1 MSKNL
6 PNTVR
11 IAERLR
17 RLVDFVGRWGA
28 WLVLPVVIITCI
40 DVIGRKL
47 AFEDDIGRVHSL
59 QVWLSTKVSR
69 FFESTVLQELEW
81 HFHAAL
87 FALVLGYGVI
97 YNTHVRI
104 DLIRDSLHFRKKAW
118 LEFIGLTF
126 FMIPYCSLVIW
137 FAIDYTLSSYGVSEQ
152 SASTVG
158 LHYRW
163 IIKSVLVF
171 GLGIATL
178 SGIAAW
184 LQVVTILWGPRE
196 LRFPLMTLDWPEEET
211 KIEGKERVRLEDDY
225 GLRLS
230 DAELEAKITAAK
242 SQLAALGYF
251 GLYGF
256 DARLEAADKVL
267 LVGVALAGFAYAP
280 RIVAVARAREQLPE

>member
-1 MSKNL
+1 MSKSF
-6 PNTVR
+6 PYTVR
-11 IAERLR
+11 IAEQLR

-47 AFEDDIGRVHSL
+47 AYEDDIGRVHSL
-59 QVWLSTKVSR
+59 QQWLSGTISR
-69 FFESTVLQELEW
+69 VFESTVLQELEW

-87 FALVLGYGVI
+87 FALVLGYGVV

-104 DLIRDSLHFRKKAW
+104 DLIRDNLHFRKKAW

-126 FMIPYCSLVIW
+126 FMLPYCTLVIW

-171 GLGIATL
+171 GLVIATI

-196 LRFPLMTLDWPEEET
+196 ARFPLMTLDWPEEET

-230 DAELEAKITAAK
+230 DAAAEAKLK
-242 SQLAALGYF
+242 G
-251 GLYGF
+251 
-256 DARLEAADKVL
+256 ADKEQP
-267 LVGVALAGFAYAP
+267 AG
-280 RIVAVARAREQLPE
+280 ARTAER